1 MYTAMVVDDEPLI
14 LKGFEKV
21 IPWEEFGIEITDKA
35 ESGEQALELLRKKE
49 TDILIT
55 DIRMQG
61 MSGLE
66 LLRNLRELGM
76 HIKTIILSGY
86 DDFQYVKEASQYGI
100 ENYLLKPIEESE
112 LEETLRHLTQKLDN
126 ERRQQASVQE
136 SYQLLRNNILS
147 RWVSGTISEEE
158 LAARAEFLGFPID
171 MEWYQAAILQPAPSK
186 HRGDSAGIYSVL
198 QEAGMENLIAFVN
211 WQGQGVLLF
220 CWDGEAGNMAQLDR
234 QVKRCQE
241 ALSRALRLKV
251 FVAVAAPRRGWEG
264 AAEGFREAEKLLE
277 YRLVLPP
284 DSVVFEE
291 HIRHEMDGSAVET
304 DFKQLDNFIQA
315 GDVSGAK
322 AFLRDTFGG
331 ISLSAAPET
340 IHILAG
346 EILLRM
352 SKDFEGGR
360 KQLFAGYLKEIFS
373 LVDMEQLLARL
384 EECVEMVA
392 GWRQSFYRDKNPVV
406 AAVVSYIR
414 THYSEEISLKTLA
427 QKYRMN
433 AAYLG
438 QLFKSEVGEM
448 FSEYLCRVRI
458 EGAQELLRTTSLRS
472 HEIAKKVGFGSANY
486 FSNTFKKITGQYPSE
501 YRMMFHVS
509 DEA

>member
-1 MYTAMVVDDEPLI
+1 M
-14 LKGFEKV
+14 
-21 IPWEEFGIEITDKA
+21 
-35 ESGEQALELLRKKE
+35 
-49 TDILIT
+49 
-55 DIRMQG
+55 
-61 MSGLE
+61 
-66 LLRNLRELGM
+66 
-76 HIKTIILSGY
+76 
-86 DDFQYVKEASQYGI
+86 
-100 ENYLLKPIEESE
+100 
-112 LEETLRHLTQKLDN
+112 
-126 ERRQQASVQE
+126 
-136 SYQLLRNNILS
+136 
-147 RWVSGTISEEE
+147 
-158 LAARAEFLGFPID
+158 
-171 MEWYQAAILQPAPSK
+171 
-186 HRGDSAGIYSVL
+186 
-198 QEAGMENLIAFVN
+198 
-211 WQGQGVLLF
+211 
-220 CWDGEAGNMAQLDR
+220 
-234 QVKRCQE
+234 
-241 ALSRALRLKV
+241 
-251 FVAVAAPRRGWEG
+251 
-264 AAEGFREAEKLLE
+264 
-277 YRLVLPP
+277 LPP

-291 HIRHEMDGSAVET
+291 RIRRGMDGSAVET
-304 DFKQLDNFIQA
+304 DFKQLDNLIQA

-322 AFLRDTFGG
+322 AFLRDTFDG